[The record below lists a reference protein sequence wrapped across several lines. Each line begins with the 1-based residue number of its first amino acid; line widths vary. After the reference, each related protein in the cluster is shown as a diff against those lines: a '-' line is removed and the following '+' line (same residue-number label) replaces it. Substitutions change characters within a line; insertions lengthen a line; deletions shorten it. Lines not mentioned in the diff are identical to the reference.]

1 MIRHAFVF
9 LGTFVAGAL
18 IALVARAAWFNPHA
32 GHTGAPPAGGGEY
45 AAMVTN
51 PIAPSQAAGLGTT
64 SAPVATPVADSHA
77 NHAAK
82 NPAAAAKA
90 PAADPHAGH
99 ADRPK
104 KDQPAPPAN
113 AKQAQKTVNTV
124 CPICGMDVDPKLQP
138 AEYKGKLVGFG
149 CAACPPKF
157 KRNPD
162 KWGPSALR
170 NEVLE
175 D

>member
-1 MIRHAFVF
+1 MIRHTFVF
-9 LGTFVAGAL
+9 LGTFVFGAL

-32 GHTGAPPAGGGEY
+32 DHKGAVPAGGGEY
-45 AAMVTN
+45 APMVTN
-51 PIAPSQAAGLGTT
+51 PIAPAGATT
-64 SAPVATPVADSHA
+64 ASSPVTDAVKSPADPHA
-77 NHAAK
+77 NH
-82 NPAAAAKA
+82 AAKA

-99 ADRPK
+99 SAKSKNDKAAPAADVK
-104 KDQPAPPAN
+104 K
-113 AKQAQKTVNTV
+113 AQTTVNTV